1 MSWGISLKL
10 ATKYHFTYDLFLT
23 MDALYQLSY
32 CGEIP
37 SATLNLFKHGRG
49 MSRSTECSG
58 DKGLGPFC
66 RARRGIRTPDP
77 LGVNEML

>member
-32 CGEIP
+32 CGEILSVVP
-37 SATLNLFKHGRG
+37 SLLEHDRR
-49 MSRSTECSG
+49 MSRSTKCSG
-58 DKGLGPFC
+58 DKGLDPFC